1 MKANLKHMYAV
12 RRNGYGPFRRFLFSA
27 SLALCASLIFT
38 GCAPAVSGPGEMSR
52 SEETAAQPVP
62 APDAAGVLKVH
73 FIDVGQGDSILI
85 QSGAE
90 NMLVDAGTNE
100 SGPTVTAYLQ
110 SLGVTKLSYLIGT
123 HPHEDHIGG
132 MDDVIHAFDIGT
144 VILPDVSHTTRTY
157 EDVLDALLEKELR
170 VTRPEPGDTYSLGE
184 ADFTILS
191 PATDIA
197 EQAAKDGDLN
207 NLSVGIRLAFG
218 SNAFVMCGDAE
229 APSEKAMTESG
240 LSLKADVLKL
250 GHHGSSTSTCD
261 EFLQAVSPSC
271 AVISCGTDNSYG
283 HPHRETMEKLS
294 ASGIRVYRTDEQGT
308 LIATSDGSQ
317 ITWETA
323 ASPGSGEALPGTM
336 QEDAPKA
343 ATYVLNK
350 NSMKFHYPD
359 CTSVSQMKEANK
371 IYYEGS
377 REEITGMGY
386 SPCSQCNP

>member
-1 MKANLKHMYAV
+1 
-12 RRNGYGPFRRFLFSA
+12 
-27 SLALCASLIFT
+27 
-38 GCAPAVSGPGEMSR
+38 MSR

-85 QSGAE
+85 QSGTE

-144 VILPDVSHTTRTY
+144 VIMPDVSHTTRTY

-197 EQAAKDGDLN
+197 EQAAKDGDPVSYTHLDVYKRQHVN
-207 NLSVGIRLAFG
+207 CILVTARSALLSPVALA
-218 SNAFVMCGDAE
+218 AKAE
-229 APSEKAMTESG
+229 AAE
-240 LSLKADVLKL
+240 
-250 GHHGSSTSTCD
+250 
-261 EFLQAVSPSC
+261 
-271 AVISCGTDNSYG
+271 
-283 HPHRETMEKLS
+283 
-294 ASGIRVYRTDEQGT
+294 
-308 LIATSDGSQ
+308 
-317 ITWETA
+317 
-323 ASPGSGEALPGTM
+323 
-336 QEDAPKA
+336 
-343 ATYVLNK
+343 
-350 NSMKFHYPD
+350 
-359 CTSVSQMKEANK
+359 
-371 IYYEGS
+371 
-377 REEITGMGY
+377 
-386 SPCSQCNP
+386 

>member
-1 MKANLKHMYAV
+1 MKLSLKHMYAA
-12 RRNGYGPFRRFLFSA
+12 RRNGYGPFRRFLFSV
-27 SLALCASLIFT
+27 SLVLCVSLLFA
-38 GCAPAVSGPGEMSR
+38 GCVPAVSGTDEIGR
-52 SEETAAQPVP
+52 SEEAAASPVP

-73 FIDVGQGDSILI
+73 FIDVGQGDSIFI
-85 QSGAE
+85 QSGTE
-90 NMLVDAGTNE
+90 TMLIDAGTNE
-100 SGPTVTAYLQ
+100 GGPVVTAYLQ
-110 SLGVTKLSYLIGT
+110 ALGITKLSYLIGT

-132 MDDVIHAFDIGT
+132 LDDVIRAFDIGT
-144 VILPDVSHTTRTY
+144 VIMPDVSHTTRTY

-170 VTRPEPGDTYSLGE
+170 VVKPNPGDTYSLGE

-191 PATDIA
+191 PDADIA
-197 EQAAKDGDLN
+197 GQAAKDGDLN

-229 APSEKAMTESG
+229 APSEKAIVESG

-261 EFLQAVSPSC
+261 EFLQAVSPSY

-283 HPHRETMEKLS
+283 HPHKETMEKL
-294 ASGIRVYRTDEQGT
+294 AVSGISVYRTDEQGT

-323 ASPGSGEALPGTM
+323 VSSGSVGALPGTV
-336 QEDAPKA
+336 QEAAPQSVS
-343 ATYVLNK
+343 YVLNK